1 MKGEFMITENKSIP
15 KYIQI
20 EEYIINA
27 INESVYQ
34 KGMVI
39 PSEDKLAKMFSA
51 SRMTARKAI
60 DELVTRGYLHR
71 IKGRGTIVNQYNVEK
86 TMNVSKGWKETME
99 ASGYHTRTE
108 VLEFC
113 KVPANE
119 IIAKN
124 LNISQNTEVALL
136 RRIRYAD
143 VIPMFIENAYLNLNI
158 FPDIFNI
165 SFNDE
170 SLYYVMEHNYNI
182 RINHVYQ
189 KIYTEKI
196 NGDTSKIL
204 FGINNSVAMVMENT
218 SYDMYTR
225 PIEYTKCYIN
235 GYNYNLRFVINKS

>member
-143 VIPMFIENAYLNLNI
+143 EIPMIIENAYLNLA
-158 FPDIFNI
+158 
-165 SFNDE
+165 
-170 SLYYVMEHNYNI
+170 LH
-182 RINHVYQ
+182 Q
-189 KIYTEKI
+189 
-196 NGDTSKIL
+196 
-204 FGINNSVAMVMENT
+204 
-218 SYDMYTR
+218 
-225 PIEYTKCYIN
+225 
-235 GYNYNLRFVINKS
+235 